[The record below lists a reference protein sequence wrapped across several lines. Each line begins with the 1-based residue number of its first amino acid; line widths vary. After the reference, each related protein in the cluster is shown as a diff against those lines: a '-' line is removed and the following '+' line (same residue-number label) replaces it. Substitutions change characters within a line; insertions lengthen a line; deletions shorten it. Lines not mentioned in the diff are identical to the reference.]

1 MFKNKKFTKP
11 LSLVKLLPNIITLTA
26 LAIGVSSIRF
36 ALEQRWEFALISVL
50 ASSLLDA
57 LDGRLAR
64 FLKVS
69 SDFGAELDSLSD
81 FINFG
86 VAPALII
93 YVWEFKSLDT
103 KLIAWSSV
111 LLYIIC
117 TAIRLARFNSDLI
130 APASEKK
137 HFEKYFFKGVPAPF
151 GALIVLL
158 PIMTEI
164 ESISFELAKFKNN
177 NYFLSAYLLMVG
189 FLMAS
194 RIPTFSLKYIKISPE
209 YIWLGLL
216 ITGVSIIS
224 IINYTWY
231 VLPLFVAVY
240 FISIPFSCFF
250 YYRWNQKYSNKLSGQ
265 VTSK

>member
-1 MFKNKKFTKP
+1 MFRNKRLNKP
-11 LSLVKLLPNIITLTA
+11 LSLIRLLPNVITLTA
-26 LAIGVSSIRF
+26 LAIGVSAIRF
-36 ALEQRWEFALISVL
+36 SLEGRWEFALLSVSVS
-50 ASSLLDA
+50 ALLDA
-57 LDGRLAR
+57 LDGRVAR
-64 FLKVS
+64 FLRVS

-86 VAPALII
+86 VTPGLII
-93 YVWEFKSLDT
+93 YIWAFRELDT
-103 KLIAWSSV
+103 KLLAWGCV

-130 APASEKK
+130 SPSKVNK
-137 HFEKYFFKGVPAPF
+137 QIDKYFFKGVPAPF
-151 GALIVLL
+151 GAIIVLL

-164 ESISFELAKFKNN
+164 EAISLEPVSFKNN
-177 NYFLSAYLLMVG
+177 NYFLSIYLVFVG

-216 ITGVSIIS
+216 IAGALIIS

-231 VLPLFVAVY
+231 VLPLLVAIY
-240 FISIPFSCFF
+240 FLSIPISCWM
-250 YYRWNQKYSNKLSGQ
+250 YYLWSYKNNQENTNLPGE
-265 VTSK
+265 